1 MGSASDYIQNHTN
14 DARTKSTSLS
24 GSDLPA
30 IADLQSPAKMQNK
43 DQAISQDNCAL
54 KVRKQYTIT
63 KQRERWTDEE
73 HNKFLEAVKLYGRA
87 WRHIEE
93 HVGTKT
99 AVQIRSHA
107 QKFFSKVSRESS
119 INEEKSVKSIEIPPP
134 RPKRKP
140 ILPYPRKNIRPFK
153 TRACLSDEPGSSAS
167 PSLLV
172 VEQETHS
179 PVSVLSVVTPEA
191 TGVANSNVPNVVLLP
206 ASSNPDDHPSGLIK
220 GETIISEEEKG
231 SENGSNSPKGNNS
244 SIEEE
249 HVSTE
254 LRVFPEGRAFAK
266 EESNEEV
273 STQTLKLFGQTVTV
287 IVAEPSLSSS
297 KDIPPSLPGKSFPA
311 SDAGVSWGAPAVYY
325 MRYPTDKSNNVDDDS
340 STVLCSDF
348 YRGVPYPFLQLHTSV
363 LRREYN
369 FFDGN
374 NVEDE
379 VLQKHGSSTGSNSGS
394 INAEMDVKTASSVIF
409 TQGFALNS

>member
-54 KVRKQYTIT
+54 
-63 KQRERWTDEE
+63 
-73 HNKFLEAVKLYGRA
+73 
-87 WRHIEE
+87 
-93 HVGTKT
+93 
-99 AVQIRSHA
+99 
-107 QKFFSKVSRESS
+107 KVSRESS

>member
-1 MGSASDYIQNHTN
+1 MGSASDYIQNLSSLNSYQIFYLKQNHTN

-24 GSDLPA
+24 GSDLP
-30 IADLQSPAKMQNK
+30 
-43 DQAISQDNCAL
+43 
-54 KVRKQYTIT
+54 VRKQYTIT